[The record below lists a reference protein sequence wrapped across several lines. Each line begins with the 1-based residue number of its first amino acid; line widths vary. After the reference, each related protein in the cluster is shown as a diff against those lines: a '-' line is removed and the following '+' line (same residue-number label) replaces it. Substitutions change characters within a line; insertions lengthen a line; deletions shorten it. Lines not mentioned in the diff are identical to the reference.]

1 MAAPALSAK
10 LDLMA
15 VLEDRGHRSTVPRR
29 EVISAIESKVDSFT
43 AEEISDALPAVG
55 RATVFR
61 TIKLLLEAGVLCKR
75 ALPDGATTYVVARI
89 EHHHHTIC
97 ARCGQVV
104 EFRDATIERLMRLW
118 VSASKA
124 RSSATVS
131 SSTSPVEAASA
142 KTAAE
147 TRSRYTEPPIE

>member
-75 ALPDGATTYVVARI
+75 ALPDGAPTYVVARI
-89 EHHHHTIC
+89 EHHHHT
-97 ARCGQVV
+97 RCGQVV